1 MTNDHT
7 ALIAPFQNRNVEKVY
22 RYYLKGLNAM
32 EIGKLLDISPRTVQ
46 RYIKVH
52 KFKELMAPRALQ
64 QKALELY
71 QRGYSYREIGQ
82 VIRKS
87 RTTVYYYLKQIRVT
101 VK

>member
-1 MTNDHT
+1 
-7 ALIAPFQNRNVEKVY
+7 
-22 RYYLKGLNAM
+22 
-32 EIGKLLDISPRTVQ
+32 
-46 RYIKVH
+46 
-52 KFKELMAPRALQ
+52 MAPRALQ